1 MTGTEQTPQHV
12 DVEWLSEHLGDPQVR
27 VLDAT
32 VHLSFD
38 EHGAHVESGR
48 AAYEREHVPGA
59 AFVDLIGGLSDPD
72 GEAPFAAAPSER
84 FAQVLGEAG
93 VGDDSHVVVYD
104 SVNGIWATRLWW
116 QLGLEGFDRVSVLDG
131 GLAAWRAAGL
141 DTSAGV
147 ETYPAATFTARRRP
161 ERIRSTAEVEAVV
174 EAGEEPGVLLINAL
188 GRDDF
193 ARGHIPGSVN
203 VPFAELVDAEGRLR
217 PVEELRELFASVGA
231 LDAGRRPVTYC
242 GGGIAATAAAL
253 ALAELGRNDV
263 AVYDGSMNA
272 WTADPARPLES

>member
-1 MTGTEQTPQHV
+1 MTGIEQTPRHV
-12 DVEWLSEHLGDPQVR
+12 DVEWLREHLDDPQVR

-147 ETYPAATFTARRRP
+147 ETYPAATFTARRLGVAQHQL
-161 ERIRSTAEVEAVV
+161 ERAEAAWWKSTGWLRHDAVV
-174 EAGEEPGVLLINAL
+174 RRALHRQHERRRQVPRAVL
-188 GRDDF
+188 R
-193 ARGHIPGSVN
+193 
-203 VPFAELVDAEGRLR
+203 
-217 PVEELRELFASVGA
+217 
-231 LDAGRRPVTYC
+231 GRRSWPTRATRCDETTYS
-242 GGGIAATAAAL
+242 A
-253 ALAELGRNDV
+253 
-263 AVYDGSMNA
+263 S
-272 WTADPARPLES
+272 RPTGPMYQ